1 MMFLLI
7 LSLSLIVTIGVLL
20 VLSRDTLR
28 IVIGLAMLGGVANLV
43 VFLAGRPGSI
53 APPIIAAGVGQLAAD
68 AANPLPQALTLTAI
82 VIGFALLCFS
92 LVLIAKLARQ
102 DPREDGDALRSD
114 EPDPIDPIKPPIMEP

>member
-1 MMFLLI
+1 MFLLI

-20 VLSRDTLR
+20 LLSRDTLR

-43 VFLAGRPGSI
+43 VILAGRPGSI
-53 APPIIAAGVGQLAAD
+53 APPIIDAGVGQLAAD

-82 VIGFALLCFS
+82 VIGFALLCFA